1 MIAIMNADGTIDHK
15 SGSTVS
21 GGTFTITSTPSAT
34 VKIDEAGVYVD
45 ALLYTF
51 TGGNASGYVNGTV
64 ATTAPQS
71 IAATAQNVGVD
82 GHAPMRIGDNATMG
96 CTGTLDAAPPVP
108 SSPVSGALVEVSDAG
123 QDSVE
128 GD

>member
-1 MIAIMNADGTIDHK
+1 MIAIMNADGAIGHK

-21 GGTFTITSTPSAT
+21 GGTFTITSTASAT
-34 VKIDEAGVYVD
+34 VKIDEAGVHVD

-51 TGGNASGYVNGTV
+51 TGGNATGYVNGSV

-82 GHAPMRIGDNATMG
+82 GLAPIRLGDFATMACEG
-96 CTGTLDAAPPVP
+96 VP
-108 SSPVSGALVEVSDAG
+108 SGGGAPVAVAGAVVEVADAG

>member
-1 MIAIMNADGTIDHK
+1 MIAIMNADGAIDHK

-34 VKIDEAGVYVD
+34 VKIDEAGVHVD

-51 TGGNASGYVNGTV
+51 AGGNASGYVDGTV

-82 GHAPMRIGDNATMG
+82 GLAPMRVGDYGTMV
-96 CTGTLDAAPPVP
+96 CTGTLDAEPPVP
-108 SSPVSGALVEVSDAG
+108 SSPVAGALVEVSEAG
-123 QDSVE
+123 QDSTE